1 MQKNPISPEGAASAQ
16 NPVRDTRQHHTPISM
31 TRNARPGAAQLN
43 AARLASMI
51 REKRERHG
59 VTLRTVADQCGVAF
73 STISRLERAQGGK
86 PDLETLERI
95 ASWLDVPPP
104 VLFTEPKPVEA
115 HLRARKHLDST
126 TAASLREL
134 ILAAKRQY
142 ASEESR
148 VSPVAH
154 EEDAEHGPIPRDQW
168 EVIAESIRHD
178 LGAKPDD
185 PVEPFDLKIRGVSVA
200 LARQIHGVSRDALDH
215 LLGEGA
221 SYWSA
226 ATIPLEERDRWL
238 IVLNSAHN
246 RERQR
251 ASLMEEHCHVLL
263 GHDMTQLSHQEGV
276 TFRDYLEEQEHEAYY
291 IGAAILVPR
300 AALRARLGKQQ
311 SAERIA
317 KHFGVSTDLVEYRI
331 KRSGLWYLYR
341 LRPDQQ

>member
-1 MQKNPISPEGAASAQ
+1 MF
-16 NPVRDTRQHHTPISM
+16 R
-31 TRNARPGAAQLN
+31 
-43 AARLASMI
+43 
-51 REKRERHG
+51 
-59 VTLRTVADQCGVAF
+59 
-73 STISRLERAQGGK
+73 
-86 PDLETLERI
+86 
-95 ASWLDVPPP
+95 PP

-142 ASEESR
+142 APEEST

-178 LGAKPDD
+178 LGAKPDA

-226 ATIPLEERDRWL
+226 ATIPLEKDRWL

-276 TFRDYLEEQEHEAYY
+276 TFRDYLEEQEQEAYY

-341 LRPDQQ
+341 LRPDQQP